1 MQEPNIVKEEQMY
14 GLGCMLEALRL
25 EIRAIS
31 RRRDGD
37 GGDAAHYEYKADGMA
52 EKGHM
57 SLSHPVPSSE
67 TRNR

>member
-1 MQEPNIVKEEQMY
+1 MQEPDIVKEEQMY

-37 GGDAAHYEYKADGMA
+37 GGDAAQYESKADDMAQKGGMA
-52 EKGHM
+52 
-57 SLSHPVPSSE
+57 LSHPVPSSE

>member
-1 MQEPNIVKEEQMY
+1 MQEPDIVKEEQMY

-25 EIRAIS
+25 EIRAMS
-31 RRRDGD
+31 RRRDG
-37 GGDAAHYEYKADGMA
+37 GEAAYYEYKADGMA